1 MIVYLLTFVK
11 NIREHKEKLATEN
24 PRNVERRHKAE
35 FSSWVHNR
43 VCNISLPMIY
53 YKHI

>member
-1 MIVYLLTFVK
+1 MIVYLLMFVK

-35 FSSWVHNR
+35 FPSWVHNR
-43 VCNISLPMIY
+43 VCSVSLPMIY
-53 YKHI
+53 